1 VLHFLT
7 DQPSRRHYLT
17 TLAAA
22 TKPGSLAIIAAFAP
36 DGPKH
41 CSGLPV
47 HRYSAHD
54 LAEFLGDPWHLVRAQ
69 GEQHTTPFGAQQP
82 FTWSASHR
90 LS

>member
-22 TKPGSLAIIAAFAP
+22 TKPGSLAI
-36 DGPKH
+36 
-41 CSGLPV
+41 
-47 HRYSAHD
+47 SAHD